1 MNGKTWRL
9 SAMCV
14 TVCLACSWA
23 TAAGEAAGQADAD
36 GFVSIFNGKDLT
48 GWDGDANLWS
58 AVDGVLRG
66 QTSKEHAAQGNTFC
80 IWRGGKP
87 ANFALKIKFRYTSGN
102 SGVQYRSVQ
111 APGKPGAK
119 NQWVMSGYQLEVRE
133 LGGKVNGGLYKIGG
147 TFMEKSQGGYIT
159 AFSEFAVVGGE
170 NGKVTRNVI
179 GKVCDSDLLDKG
191 GLYHEKDWNEYV
203 LVCMGDYVEQYVNGQ
218 LASAYI
224 DSRKQGRLLSGLIGL
239 QIHAG
244 GPMIVEFK
252 DIKLKTLSENYGDA
266 VLLFN
271 GKDLTGWK
279 TSSDALKD
287 TFSAAAGA
295 IACTGKPRGYLR
307 TEAQY
312 TNYVL
317 RLQLRHHADCN
328 AGVLVRVH
336 GEDKVWPDSIECQG
350 QKESM
355 GDIWNIGAF
364 PMKVDAGRTKGRQTV
379 KLHPSNEKPL
389 EQWNDYEIY
398 LNKGDLV
405 IKVNGLVQ
413 NTATECKEIPGY
425 VALQSEGGSLDYRN
439 IVLIPILDGNPAKAG
454 K

>member
-9 SAMCV
+9 LAIGVMV
-14 TVCLACSWA
+14 GLACSWA
-23 TAAGEAAGQADAD
+23 MAAGEATGKTDAD

-48 GWDGDANLWS
+48 GWDGDPTLWS

-66 QTSKEHAAQGNTFC
+66 QTTKERPAQGNTFC
-80 IWRGGKP
+80 IWRGGKCG
-87 ANFALKIKFRYTSGN
+87 NFVLTIKFRYTSGN

-111 APGKPGAK
+111 VPSKPGAK
-119 NQWVMSGYQLEVRE
+119 NRWVMSGYQAEVRE
-133 LGGKVNGGLYKIGG
+133 LAGKVNGLYKIGG
-147 TFMEKSQGGYIT
+147 TYMEKAPGGYLT
-159 AFSEFAVVGGE
+159 AFSEFVVVEGD

-179 GKVCDSDLLDKG
+179 GQVCDSDLLDKG

-203 LVCMGDYVEQYVNGQ
+203 LVCMGDYVEEYVNSQ

-224 DSRKQGRLLSGLIGL
+224 DRRKQGRVLSGLIGL

-252 DIKLKTLSENYGDA
+252 DIKLKTLHENYGDA
-266 VLLFN
+266 VPLFN

-279 TSSDALKD
+279 VSGDALKD
-287 TFSAAAGA
+287 TFSAGGGA
-295 IACTGKPRGYLR
+295 IACKGDPSGYIR

-317 RLQLRHHADCN
+317 RLQMRHHVKCN

-336 GEDKVWPDSIECQG
+336 GDDKVWPDSIECQG
-350 QKESM
+350 QKDDM
-355 GDIWNIGAF
+355 GDIWNIGEF
-364 PMKVDAGRTKGRQTV
+364 PMKVDPARTEDQRTV
-379 KLHPSNEKPL
+379 KLHPTNEKPVG
-389 EQWNDYEIY
+389 QWNNYEIY

-413 NTATECKEIPGY
+413 NTATECKEIPGDI
-425 VALQSEGGSLDYRN
+425 ALQSEGGALDYRN
-439 IVLIPILDGNPAKAG
+439 IVLIPILVGKPAEAG